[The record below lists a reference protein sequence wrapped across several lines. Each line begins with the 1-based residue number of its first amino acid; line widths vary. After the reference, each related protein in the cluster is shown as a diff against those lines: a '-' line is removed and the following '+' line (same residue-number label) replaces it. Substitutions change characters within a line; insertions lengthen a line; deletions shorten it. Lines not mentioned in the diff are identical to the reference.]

1 MSRANYRDYAR
12 HAIQRRVIAR
22 LNKFRAFARR
32 AEGCFNF
39 AGTQQRRGKQL
50 QDICLIKLLNH
61 AESNS

>member
-39 AGTQQRRGKQL
+39 AGTQRRRGKQL
-50 QDICLIKLLNH
+50 
-61 AESNS
+61 